1 MRPAPT
7 SRTAVKKYNGLQ
19 NDLKSSH
26 WLTGLWHGKQSYMRE
41 HAFSTLSRETVG
53 GDQRF
58 SSTRPDESG
67 PGRLRMNFCTTHPKR
82 SFRKTLIAQ
91 SIASPSNRKGS
102 SGHTSQCQSYSNA
115 DVSRSIGSGDE
126 TRTETAVCE
135 KRLVAQQ
142 SLALTITPG
151 PKFWSHRLRKAP
163 SGRDIIVHYCK
174 SLRKTEEVAKYFL
187 NDHVIGFD
195 MEWKPQSSRSA
206 SIQNNVSLIQIAN
219 AERIALF
226 QIALFKP
233 ARRPEDFIPPSLR
246 KILES
251 SEITKAGV
259 AIKADC
265 TRLKNFLGI
274 NVRGI
279 FELSHLYKLVKY
291 CQSDPAL
298 INRRSVNLSE
308 QVEEHFGLPLA
319 KDDDVRC
326 GDWTTALNYRQV
338 QYAAT
343 DSYACLCLFNT
354 MDAKRRA
361 LTPTPPLPA
370 HAELDQPIRL
380 VEDLDVK
387 TTNKPIGPHAI
398 KPAVCLHTENDASKV
413 TPSTRTM

>member
-1 MRPAPT
+1 
-7 SRTAVKKYNGLQ
+7 
-19 NDLKSSH
+19 
-26 WLTGLWHGKQSYMRE
+26 
-41 HAFSTLSRETVG
+41 
-53 GDQRF
+53 
-58 SSTRPDESG
+58 
-67 PGRLRMNFCTTHPKR
+67 MNFCIQHSRRFFSKAP
-82 SFRKTLIAQ
+82 TLQ
-91 SIASPSNRKGS
+91 SVAGPSNHEGS
-102 SGHTSQCQSYSNA
+102 SGHTDQCQPYSKA
-115 DVSRSIGSGDE
+115 DASRSIKCGDE
-126 TRTETAVCE
+126 TRTETAVSE
-135 KRLVAQQ
+135 KSLVAHQP
-142 SLALTITPG
+142 LTLTIPTG

-163 SGRDIIVHYCK
+163 SGKDIIVHYCK
-174 SLRKTEEVAKYFL
+174 SLKKTEEVAKYFL
-187 NDHVIGFD
+187 NDDVIGFD
-195 MEWKPQSSRSA
+195 MEWKAQSSKSA

-233 ARRPEDFIPPSLR
+233 ARTLEDFVSPSLQ
-246 KILES
+246 KVLES
-251 SEITKAGV
+251 PNITKAGV

-274 NVRGI
+274 NVRGV

-298 INRRSVNLSE
+298 INKRPVNLSE

-361 LTPTPPLPA
+361 LTPMPPLPA
-370 HAELDQPIRL
+370 HAELDLPIRL
-380 VEDLDVK
+380 AEEVDVE
-387 TTNKPIGPHAI
+387 TTNNKPVEPQGI
-398 KPAVCLHTENDASKV
+398 KPAVCLESEDDAPKI
-413 TPSTRTM
+413 TPSARTM

>member
-1 MRPAPT
+1 
-7 SRTAVKKYNGLQ
+7 
-19 NDLKSSH
+19 
-26 WLTGLWHGKQSYMRE
+26 
-41 HAFSTLSRETVG
+41 
-53 GDQRF
+53 
-58 SSTRPDESG
+58 
-67 PGRLRMNFCTTHPKR
+67 MNFCAKYSRR
-82 SFRKTLIAQ
+82 SFSKTLITQ
-91 SIASPSNRKGS
+91 SIASPSNHEGS
-102 SGHTSQCQSYSNA
+102 SGHTGQCQSYSNA
-115 DVSRSIGSGDE
+115 DVSRSIRSGDE
-126 TRTETAVCE
+126 TRTEAAVCE
-135 KRLVAQQ
+135 KFLVAQQ
-142 SLALTITPG
+142 SLALTIPPG

-163 SGRDIIVHYCK
+163 SGKDIIVHYCK
-174 SLRKTEEVAKYFL
+174 SLKKTEEVAKYFL
-187 NDHVIGFD
+187 NDDVIGFD

-233 ARRPEDFIPPSLR
+233 ARTPEDFISPSLR

-251 SEITKAGV
+251 PKITKAGV

-298 INRRSVNLSE
+298 INRRPVNLSE

-326 GDWTTALNYRQV
+326 SDWTTALNYRQV

-354 MDAKRRA
+354 MDTKRRA
-361 LTPTPPLPA
+361 LTPMPPLPA

-380 VEDLDVK
+380 VEELDVE
-387 TTNKPIGPHAI
+387 TTNNKPVEPQVI
-398 KPAVCLHTENDASKV
+398 KPAVCPETEDDASKI
-413 TPSTRTM
+413 TPSARTM